1 MGLIESIV
9 SAPDRRGSEDAFDLG
24 GDYRA
29 CEPDLSFPWPDE
41 GAPAEAYAEAAEP
54 YASAASEHFL
64 VASQNGSSPRGEPLF
79 GRPFRSSDDNLALS
93 EDGYLL
99 NGRGQFVLGLPL
111 DGEGR
116 RVGEQPEILRINAD
130 SVAPTPSDCVVY
142 RVNLPSFPLTANA
155 EFDVADSELL
165 DKTQFA
171 RDLSAQGS
179 GIVLGEDRVKF
190 LARSLAGGS
199 VTVLAREGVKVQ
211 LALRWAKIGSLRTAG
226 CDWWNLFY
234 RVRRDP
240 RAGEVAWKNSG
251 HGFIFEADGR
261 LSTTAHSMPVFDVSV
276 DGYRLG
282 NLSLI
287 LGPAGITQY
296 ADRSGLVKVLEM
308 TANGSAGG
316 AFAGISMSP
325 RGRLF
330 AHYADGLTR
339 PVADVHFPEEENWA
353 DGAGET
359 RETERA
365 RRVA

>member
-1 MGLIESIV
+1 MGLIESII
-9 SAPDRRGSEDAFDLG
+9 SAPDRRGPENAFDMD
-24 GDYRA
+24 GDYRT
-29 CEPDLSFPWPDE
+29 CEPDLSFPWPDDA
-41 GAPAEAYAEAAEP
+41 APAEAYAQAPEP
-54 YASAASEHFL
+54 YAAAAEHFL
-64 VASQNGSSPRGEPLF
+64 VANQNGTSPRGEPLF

-99 NGRGQFVLGLPL
+99 NGKGQFVLGLPL
-111 DGEGR
+111 DAEGR

-130 SVAPTPSDCVVY
+130 SVAPSPSDCVVY
-142 RVNLPSFPLTANA
+142 RANLPSFPLTANA
-155 EFDVADSELL
+155 EFDVPDSELL

-199 VTVLAREGVKVQ
+199 VTVFAREGVKVQ

-308 TANGSAGG
+308 NANGSAGG

-330 AHYADGLTR
+330 AHYADGMTR

-353 DGAGET
+353 DGPAEA

>member
-1 MGLIESIV
+1 MGLIESII
-9 SAPDRRGSEDAFDLG
+9 STPGRRGSADTFDPG

-29 CEPDLSFPWPDE
+29 CEPDLSFPWQDDA
-41 GAPAEAYAEAAEP
+41 APADHYAEAAE
-54 YASAASEHFL
+54 HFL
-64 VASQNGSSPRGEPLF
+64 VAGQNGTSPRGEPLF

-99 NGRGQFVLGLPL
+99 NGQGQFVLGLPL
-111 DGEGR
+111 DGDGR
-116 RVGEQPEILRINAD
+116 RTADEPEVLRIKAD
-130 SVAPTPSDCVVY
+130 SVPPTASDWVVY

-155 EFDVADSELL
+155 EFETPDSELL

-171 RDLSAQGS
+171 RDPSAQGS
-179 GIVLGEDRVKF
+179 GIVLGDDRVKF
-190 LARSLAGGS
+190 LARTLAGGS
-199 VTVLAREGVKVQ
+199 VSVFSREGVKVQ
-211 LALRWAKIGSLRTAG
+211 LALRWGKIGSLRTAG

-261 LSTTAHSMPVFDVSV
+261 LSSTAHSMPVFDVSV

-287 LGPAGITQY
+287 FGAAGITQY
-296 ADRSGLVKVLEM
+296 ADRSGLVKVMEM
-308 TANGSAGG
+308 NANGSAGG
-316 AFAGISMSP
+316 EFVGISMSP

-339 PVADVHFPEEENWA
+339 PVADIHFSEEEKRSDRGGN
-353 DGAGET
+353 G
-359 RETERA
+359 RETELA